1 MHEDGYQPFKRLHED
16 GNLLTVFFIVMK
28 VKADHFDDASLYL
41 IYTDCNASQS
51 KSSRWRHTAI
61 I

>member
-51 KSSRWRHTAI
+51 KSS
-61 I
+61 